1 MSDSFEIRQ
10 HGDRCDLVYTGFP
23 DGSRTLWRYEMH
35 PGHKLFRVNATYA
48 SCLPDSYYYVVAKT
62 ARTAKQIFKA
72 SFSWLNII
80 RSVVEVQDPEAS
92 TILSHPFQHIVI

>member
-23 DGSRTLWRYEMH
+23 DGSRALWRYEMH
-35 PGHKLFRVNATYA
+35 PGYKLFRVNATYA
-48 SCLPDSYYYVVAKT
+48 SCLPDSHYYVVAKT

-72 SFSWLNII
+72 RFSWLNII
-80 RSVVEVQDPEAS
+80 RSVVEVQDPEAY
-92 TILSHPFQHIVI
+92 TVLSHPSLHIVT